1 MKKLFKRLISAVTA
15 LTFAISILPL
25 SVNAATIDNATFTAK
40 IAQLQT
46 IFKDGEYWNAYNA
59 CGYEGTGPNR
69 CPDCTNKGM
78 TYCDGGCA
86 DNCGQFYLSDGRWI
100 SGQCLGFACK
110 MGNAV
115 FGGNPLAWSQHT
127 NAANIKPGDII
138 YGNLSSILSGASM
151 HAIFITAISGTSV
164 TYADC
169 NSGAP
174 CRVNWGRTTTVS
186 AIQTATNRG
195 AKIYH
200 ASNNA
205 TTIGSLSPSI
215 NYSSIT
221 PGNYFIISQSDGKS
235 LTLANNEDWNTNNV
249 HMYETAWSNRG
260 QHMEISQAS
269 DGYKI
274 RPIDST
280 RLVNPYGD
288 YAAEGQNINIYADV
302 NDSSQWW
309 KFEKSGDGYIIRNA
323 QNPNLVIDNADSS
336 EAKLWTFNNGS
347 NQKWLLV
354 PAAAPGAPAVKGVK
368 SSYTQSEAIIADW
381 DATYNTDRYD
391 IGVAKY
397 ENGDYKWVFWQG
409 NVTPEFNVS
418 AAAEL
423 GAGEYRM
430 RLESV
435 NTKIPLGNGSAYLST
450 VGEYVYFDIKENA
463 AAPESYTIA
472 FNANGGSGTM
482 PNVSMTVG
490 VAKNLPAN
498 KFTRT
503 GYTFLGWSTNKSAAS
518 PTYKDKQ
525 SVKDLAQSGTVTLYA
540 VWQSS
545 TTPTIRMNNATAAIG
560 QQVSIPVYIDNAH
573 VSSITY
579 SVKFDPRVLKFVSA
593 SEIPFMMYDIN
604 SKDAASGSVTVACLE
619 KENFATGGKIAVY
632 TFEVLA
638 KSSCSTSIQL
648 SVSEAADVLE
658 KPITFKSTE
667 AKITIGSFKLGD
679 VNGDGKVN
687 LTDVRWILQSSSGS
701 RAFTDAQRSAADVN
715 KDGRVNLTDARW
727 LLQVASGSR
736 KL

>member
-1 MKKLFKRLISAVTA
+1 MSVGLALVMTLICLPVGGLKVEAASCAVNDAVSWITDKAETGWNTDVDGEWGCQCVDLIFAYYLFLGYPSQGGNAFQYAQGSFGIPAGSGWYKDTTPSPGAIIVWPGNTDTGSWTTGENGHVGLVYSVIGSAVYTVESNVDNGG
-15 LTFAISILPL
+15 SIY
-25 SVNAATIDNATFTAK
+25 
-40 IAQLQT
+40 
-46 IFKDGEYWNAYNA
+46 G
-59 CGYEGTGPNR
+59 GPAR
-69 CPDCTNKGM
+69 YRTRYPK
-78 TYCDGGCA
+78 
-86 DNCGQFYLSDGRWI
+86 
-100 SGQCLGFACK
+100 
-110 MGNAV
+110 NAV
-115 FGGNPLAWSQHT
+115 YIHPVFSDS
-127 NAANIKPGDII
+127 PGVP
-138 YGNLSSILSGASM
+138 
-151 HAIFITAISGTSV
+151 SV
-164 TYADC
+164 DY
-169 NSGAP
+169 
-174 CRVNWGRTTTVS
+174 
-186 AIQTATNRG
+186 
-195 AKIYH
+195 
-200 ASNNA
+200 
-205 TTIGSLSPSI
+205 SP
-215 NYSSIT
+215 IT

-540 VWQSS
+540 IWKKNASS
-545 TTPTIRMNNATAAIG
+545 NVNNCEFRVDNVTAALG
-560 QQVSIPVYIDNAH
+560 KTVKIPIYIDNAK
-573 VSSITY
+573 VMSAELD
-579 SVKFDPRVLKFVSA
+579 VKFDPSVLKYKSYSDEAFDFVQENTNNTSKGELTLVGVNTSGLVNGKILVLNFEVIAKKDCSTKINVSSSDASDGEKEISIKSA
-593 SEIPFMMYDIN
+593 E
-604 SKDAASGSVTVACLE
+604 ATVTVSS
-619 KENFATGGKIAVY
+619 AV
-632 TFEVLA
+632 
-638 KSSCSTSIQL
+638 
-648 SVSEAADVLE
+648 
-658 KPITFKSTE
+658 
-667 AKITIGSFKLGD
+667 LGD
-679 VNGDGKVN
+679 VTGEGKVS
-687 LTDVRWILQSSSGS
+687 TQDVIWILQSIVKK
-701 RAFTDAQRSAADVN
+701 RTLNDAQKIAADVT
-715 KDGRVNLTDARW
+715 KDGKISTQDVIW
-727 LLQVASGSR
+727 ILQYIVGKR